1 MKKILLLAAIFLL
14 YGCGYSSVYK
24 NNQIQDL
31 SITIN
36 KIQGDY
42 EMNNLIEN
50 QLKLISNPQS
60 SNIFNIELIT
70 NYEKSIISKDTT
82 GAATNYELNL
92 LVTFNIE
99 HNEINKQIQFA
110 ESFNVKSNT
119 NNYEQLNYEKTIK
132 RNFATSVKEKLIFQL
147 LNLNDN

>member
-1 MKKILLLAAIFLL
+1 MKKILILAAIFLL